1 MIIASGFS
9 KCIISLIVLLWHFKN
24 VWLRACVCVAFIS
37 KGIHFPMGRRVY
49 LFLMPLLLWIGTD
62 RLWQSCCAR
71 SRCIC
76 SEILLLLFLLS
87 CLFPLIS
94 HLSRSPHL
102 SAPSLPLSPTRRA
115 DCVWGPQAEESS
127 PGAGPHWEDPVPAW
141 TCGAAART
149 HAAPGERWV
158 NAHLHEPPHTSPPSS
173 LVFWPYFHLL
183 FISSG
188 PASFPLTAD
197 VFEDDISS
205 SSSPT
210 EQHSTHQSPAFSSL
224 PRLSGDQL
232 LSDCSALVPTLNHGP
247 CHAQVREWH

>member
-1 MIIASGFS
+1 M
-9 KCIISLIVLLWHFKN
+9 CDCV
-24 VWLRACVCVAFIS
+24 RVCVAFIS

-127 PGAGPHWEDPVPAW
+127 PGAGPHWEDPAPAW

-149 HAAPGERWV
+149 HAASGERWV
-158 NAHLHEPPHTSPPSS
+158 NAHLHEPPHTSPPPQPCLLTLLPFAFHFLRSCLLPS
-173 LVFWPYFHLL
+173 DCWCLRRWHLL
-183 FISSG
+183 LILTHGAAQHSPITSFFFIAEALRWPITERLLGSG
-188 PASFPLTAD
+188 PDP
-197 VFEDDISS
+197 
-205 SSSPT
+205 
-210 EQHSTHQSPAFSSL
+210 
-224 PRLSGDQL
+224 
-232 LSDCSALVPTLNHGP
+232 
-247 CHAQVREWH
+247 

>member
-24 VWLRACVCVAFIS
+24 VWLRACVLPSFPREYISPWAGVFTCFWCLCCFESGLIACGKAVAHAHVAYVL
-37 KGIHFPMGRRVY
+37 K
-49 LFLMPLLLWIGTD
+49 
-62 RLWQSCCAR
+62 SCCFSFSYLA
-71 SRCIC
+71 SFHWSPIC
-76 SEILLLLFLLS
+76 PVLLIYLHHPSHFL
-87 CLFPLIS
+87 P
-94 HLSRSPHL
+94 
-102 SAPSLPLSPTRRA
+102 
-115 DCVWGPQAEESS
+115 
-127 PGAGPHWEDPVPAW
+127 PVERTA
-141 TCGAAART
+141 CGAHRQKKARQAQDLT
-149 HAAPGERWV
+149 ERIQRPPGPVEQQLERT
-158 NAHLHEPPHTSPPSS
+158 PPPENGESTRICMNHHTLPPPS

-247 CHAQVREWH
+247 CHAQVKECH